1 MTGAGVV
8 TGTSQG
14 IAAAVAEHMRMDC
27 ERHLG
32 APPNEDVRGWPWSRS
47 SRLWRT
53 SYTAALA
60 AIVNHYGVS
69 FRQLAR

>member
-32 APPNEDVRGWPWSRS
+32 APPNEDVRPGP
-47 SRLWRT
+47 
-53 SYTAALA
+53 ALA
-60 AIVNHYGVS
+60 AFGG
-69 FRQLAR
+69 RATPPP